1 MTINYRV
8 QLGMKRAIGVLFLL
22 VVTNSV
28 FAQKEITKQS
38 LVWYGLFTTLEFN
51 DKWYFQNEIQERHF
65 INPTAQHQF
74 IVRSHLHRVLG
85 NSGWEVSAGGCLFL
99 TNPNEPNASV
109 KLAVPEVRPH
119 IIFVYKQNLDKVALE
134 HRFRGEARFF
144 HNLNDNKRELEDGF
158 EFSSYRITYR
168 LQGTV
173 PLFKMDEQRKLKL
186 KLYDEL
192 FINAGNKIVTN
203 VFDQNRVYAGL
214 NYDILKNLS
223 FEVGY
228 LNWFQ
233 QKPDGDFLNR
243 DILRFTVFH
252 KLNLRKKN
260 L

>member
-1 MTINYRV
+1 MIIKNQV
-8 QLGMKRAIGVLFLL
+8 QLGMKRATGLLFLL

-51 DKWYFQNEIQERHF
+51 ERWYFQNEIQERHF

-74 IVRSHLHRVLG
+74 IVRSHMHRILG
-85 NSGWEVSAGGCLFL
+85 KTGWEASISACFFFQ
-99 TNPNEPNASV
+99 NPNDPNAAV
-109 KLAVPEVRPH
+109 KLTVPEVRPH
-119 IIFVYKQNLDKVALE
+119 LEFVYKQKLDKITFD
-134 HRFRGEARFF
+134 HRFRAEVRFF
-144 HNLNDNKRELEDGF
+144 NNFNESRTELEDGF
-158 EFSSYRITYR
+158 EYSNYRFRYK
-168 LQGTV
+168 LQATI
-173 PLFKMDEQRKLKL
+173 PLFKMDENRALKF
-186 KLYDEL
+186 KVSDEL

-214 NYDILKNLS
+214 NYDILNNLS

-233 QKPDGDFLNR
+233 QKPDGFFFDR

-252 KLNLRKKN
+252 TLNLKKKK
-260 L
+260 